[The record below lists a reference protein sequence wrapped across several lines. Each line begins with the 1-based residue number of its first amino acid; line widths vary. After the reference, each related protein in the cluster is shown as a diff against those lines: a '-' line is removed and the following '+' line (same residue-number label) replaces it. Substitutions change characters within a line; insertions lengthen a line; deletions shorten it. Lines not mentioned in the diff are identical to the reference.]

1 MFTAP
6 FLTVKIKGY
15 IMKKILS
22 IILSAV
28 MTFSVVGI
36 AANAKENDDLSFAVA
51 SDIHYSAPEEELEKT
66 NDSELYWHAIRRC
79 EMENETGLIID
90 EFLNQ
95 CAESDDV
102 EYVLISGDLANRGR
116 SRSEDHLAV
125 AQKLR
130 DFEKKSGKEIYVING
145 NHDASNDQAT
155 TFERFKE
162 IYAEFGYDHALTT
175 RADDCSYTANLG
187 KKYRLIALDTN
198 HATKSTEDGMTA
210 EKLKWVKEQAKL
222 AKKDGRYPIVMMH
235 HNLLDHLP
243 IQRVLSRNFIVKFHF
258 TTAELFADWGIKTV
272 FTGHEHCLD
281 ATVYTSALGNRLY
294 DFATTSLAMYP
305 LEYRVIEYND
315 NEIKYETRSVDKIDY
330 DALTA
335 ATKGYTDEQI
345 SAMKKDLRAFSKGY
359 LKAGVQY
366 RLELSLSPEKM
377 GIDEN
382 AAYSKPIIYAVDKL
396 IELLRM
402 PLCGENSL
410 QSIAKEYGIEI
421 PDSDYETGWDLA
433 TDLVAW
439 HYSGGE
445 HFDMSSVEVTTLLR
459 AFAAILRSD
468 FAGVADDVLLKAVN
482 NILGDMGY
490 GPIADSLIKF
500 CISKFGVYT
509 KAEIFLVGIASPV
522 LYKFAY
528 DNDGVD
534 DNNGT
539 IEGYGTVNLK
549 SNVTNIFKNL
559 GSLSEKMVFYIQLVL
574 SYLAKLNV
582 IFLK

>member
-1 MFTAP
+1 
-6 FLTVKIKGY
+6 
-15 IMKKILS
+15 MKKVLS
-22 IILSAV
+22 IILSVIMAS
-28 MTFSVVGI
+28 SVLCVGVC
-36 AANAKENDDLSFAVA
+36 AEEKNDLSFAVA
-51 SDIHYSAPEEELEKT
+51 SDLHYSAPEEELEKT
-66 NDSELYWHAIRRC
+66 NDDPIFWHATRRC

-116 SRSEDHLAV
+116 SRPEDHLV
-125 AQKLR
+125 IAQKLR
-130 DFEKKSGKEIYVING
+130 DFEKKSGKEVYVING

-155 TFERFKE
+155 TLARFKE

-175 RADDCSYTANLG
+175 RADDCSYTADLG
-187 KKYRLIALDTN
+187 EKYRLIALDSN
-198 HATKSTEDGMTA
+198 HETKSTEDGMTA
-210 EKLKWVKEQAKL
+210 DRLKWVKEQAEL
-222 AKKDGRYPIVMMH
+222 AKEDGRYPIVMMH
-235 HNLLDHLP
+235 HNLLDHFP

-272 FTGHEHCLD
+272 FTGHEHCSD
-281 ATVYTSALGNRLY
+281 ATVYTSALGNKLY

-305 LEYRVIEYND
+305 LEYRVVKYND

-335 ATKGYTDEQI
+335 TTKGYTDEQI
-345 SAMKKDLRAFSKGY
+345 AAMKADLRAFSKGY

-377 GIDEN
+377 GIDEGS
-382 AAYSKPIIYAVDKL
+382 AYSKPIIYAVDKL
-396 IELLRM
+396 ISLLRM

-421 PDSDYETGWDLA
+421 PDSDYKTGWDLA

-445 HFDMSSVEVTTLLR
+445 HFDTDSAEVTTLLR
-459 AFAAILRSD
+459 AVATILRND
-468 FAGVADDVLLKAVN
+468 FAGIADDVLLKAAN
-482 NILGDMGY
+482 SFLGELGY
-490 GPIADSLIKF
+490 GPIADSLTKY

-509 KAEIFLVGIASPV
+509 KAEIFLVAVASPI
-522 LYKFAY
+522 LYKFAC

-534 DNNGT
+534 DNNGV
-539 IEGYGTVNLK
+539 IEGYGTVNFK
-549 SNVTNIFKNL
+549 TNVSNIVENL
-559 GSLSEKMVFYIQLVL
+559 DSLSEKITFYLRLVM

>member
-1 MFTAP
+1 
-6 FLTVKIKGY
+6 
-15 IMKKILS
+15 MKKVLS
-22 IILSAV
+22 IILSVIMAS
-28 MTFSVVGI
+28 SVLCVGVC
-36 AANAKENDDLSFAVA
+36 AEKKNDLSFAVA
-51 SDIHYSAPEEELEKT
+51 SDLHYSAPEEELEKT
-66 NDSELYWHAIRRC
+66 NDDPIFWHATRRC

-116 SRSEDHLAV
+116 SRPEDHLV
-125 AQKLR
+125 IAQKLR
-130 DFEKKSGKEIYVING
+130 DFEKNSGKEVYVING

-155 TFERFKE
+155 TLARFKE

-175 RADDCSYTANLG
+175 RADDCSYTADLG
-187 KKYRLIALDTN
+187 EKYRLIALDSN
-198 HATKSTEDGMTA
+198 HETKSTEDGMTA
-210 EKLKWVKEQAKL
+210 DRLKWVKEQAEL
-222 AKKDGRYPIVMMH
+222 AKEDGRYPIVMMH

-272 FTGHEHCLD
+272 FTGHEHCSD
-281 ATVYTSALGNRLY
+281 ATVYTSALGNKLY

-305 LEYRVIEYND
+305 LEYRVVKYND

-335 ATKGYTDEQI
+335 TTKGYTDEQI
-345 SAMKKDLRAFSKGY
+345 AAMRADLRAFSKGY

-377 GIDEN
+377 GIDEGS
-382 AAYSKPIIYAVDKL
+382 AYSKPIIYAVDKL
-396 IELLRM
+396 ISLLRM

-421 PDSDYETGWDLA
+421 PDSDYKTGWDLA

-445 HFDMSSVEVTTLLR
+445 HFDTDSVEVTTLLR
-459 AFAAILRSD
+459 AVATILRND
-468 FAGVADDVLLKAVN
+468 FAGIADDVLLKAAN
-482 NILGDMGY
+482 SFLGELGY
-490 GPIADSLIKF
+490 GPIADSLTKY

-509 KAEIFLVGIASPV
+509 KAEIFLVAVASPI
-522 LYKFAY
+522 LYKFAC

-534 DNNGT
+534 DNNGV
-539 IEGYGTVNLK
+539 IEGYGTVNFK
-549 SNVTNIFKNL
+549 TNVSNIVENL
-559 GSLSEKMVFYIQLVL
+559 DSLSEKITFYLQLVM

>member
-1 MFTAP
+1 
-6 FLTVKIKGY
+6 
-15 IMKKILS
+15 MKKVLS
-22 IILSAV
+22 IILSV
-28 MTFSVVGI
+28 IMVSSVLCVGVS
-36 AANAKENDDLSFAVA
+36 AEEKNDLSFAVA
-51 SDIHYSAPEEELEKT
+51 SDLHYSAPEEELEKT
-66 NDSELYWHAIRRC
+66 NDDPIFWHATRRC

-116 SRSEDHLAV
+116 TRPEDHLVV

-130 DFEKKSGKEIYVING
+130 DFEKKSGKEVYVING
-145 NHDASNDQAT
+145 NHDASNDSET
-155 TFERFKE
+155 TLARFKE

-175 RADDCSYTANLG
+175 RDDDCSYTADLG
-187 KKYRLIALDTN
+187 EKYRLIALDSN
-198 HATKSTEDGMTA
+198 HETKSTEDGMTA
-210 EKLKWVKEQAKL
+210 DRLKWVKEQAEF
-222 AKKDGRYPIVMMH
+222 AKEDGRYPIVMMH

-272 FTGHEHCLD
+272 FTGHEHCSD
-281 ATVYTSALGNRLY
+281 ATVYTSALGNKIY
-294 DFATTSLAMYP
+294 DFTTTSLAMYP
-305 LEYRVIEYND
+305 LEYRVVKYND

-335 ATKGYTDEQI
+335 TTKGYTDEQI
-345 SAMKKDLRAFSKGY
+345 EAMKADLRAFSKGY

-382 AAYSKPIIYAVDKL
+382 AVYSKPIIYAVDKL
-396 IELLRM
+396 ISLLRM

-410 QSIAKEYGIEI
+410 QSIAKEYGIDI
-421 PDSDYETGWDLA
+421 PDSDYKTGWDLA

-445 HFDMSSVEVTTLLR
+445 HFDMDSVEVTTLLR
-459 AFAAILRSD
+459 AVAAILRND
-468 FAGVADDVLLKAVN
+468 FAGIADDVLLKAAN
-482 NILGDMGY
+482 SFLSELGY
-490 GPIADSLIKF
+490 GPIADSLTKY

-509 KAEIFLVGIASPV
+509 KAEIFLVAVASPI
-522 LYKFAY
+522 LYKFAC

-534 DNNGT
+534 DNNGV
-539 IEGYGTVNLK
+539 IEGYGTVNFK
-549 SNVTNIFKNL
+549 SNVSNIVENL
-559 GSLSEKMVFYIQLVL
+559 GSLTEKITFYLQLVM

>member
-1 MFTAP
+1 
-6 FLTVKIKGY
+6 
-15 IMKKILS
+15 MKKVLS
-22 IILSAV
+22 IILSVIMAS
-28 MTFSVVGI
+28 SVLCVGVC
-36 AANAKENDDLSFAVA
+36 AEEKNDLSFAVA
-51 SDIHYSAPEEELEKT
+51 SDLHYSAPEEELEKT
-66 NDSELYWHAIRRC
+66 NDDPIFWHATRRC

-116 SRSEDHLAV
+116 SRPEDHLV
-125 AQKLR
+125 IAQKLR
-130 DFEKKSGKEIYVING
+130 DFEKKSGKEVYVING

-155 TFERFKE
+155 TLARFKE

-175 RADDCSYTANLG
+175 RADDCSYTADLG
-187 KKYRLIALDTN
+187 EKYRLIALDSN
-198 HATKSTEDGMTA
+198 HETKSTEDGMTA
-210 EKLKWVKEQAKL
+210 DRLKWVKEQAEL
-222 AKKDGRYPIVMMH
+222 AKEDGRYPIVLMH

-272 FTGHEHCLD
+272 FTGHEHCSD
-281 ATVYTSALGNRLY
+281 ATVYTSALGNKLY

-305 LEYRVIEYND
+305 LEYRVVKYND

-335 ATKGYTDEQI
+335 TTKGYTDEQI
-345 SAMKKDLRAFSKGY
+345 AAMRADLRAFSKGY

-377 GIDEN
+377 GIDEGS
-382 AAYSKPIIYAVDKL
+382 AYSKPIIYAVDKL
-396 IELLRM
+396 ISLLRM

-421 PDSDYETGWDLA
+421 PDSDYKTGWDLA

-445 HFDMSSVEVTTLLR
+445 HFDTDSVEVTTLLR
-459 AFAAILRSD
+459 AVATILRND
-468 FAGVADDVLLKAVN
+468 FAGIADDVLLKAAN
-482 NILGDMGY
+482 SFLGELGY
-490 GPIADSLIKF
+490 GPIADSLTKY

-509 KAEIFLVGIASPV
+509 KAEIFLVAVASPI
-522 LYKFAY
+522 LYKFAC

-534 DNNGT
+534 DNNGV
-539 IEGYGTVNLK
+539 IEGYGTVNFK
-549 SNVTNIFKNL
+549 TNVSNIVENL
-559 GSLSEKMVFYIQLVL
+559 DSLSEKITFYLQLVM

>member
-1 MFTAP
+1 
-6 FLTVKIKGY
+6 
-15 IMKKILS
+15 MKKVLS
-22 IILSAV
+22 IILSVIMASSVLCVAV
-28 MTFSVVGI
+28 C
-36 AANAKENDDLSFAVA
+36 AEEKNDLSFAVA
-51 SDIHYSAPEEELEKT
+51 SDLHYSAPEEELEKT
-66 NDSELYWHAIRRC
+66 NDDPIFWHATRRC

-116 SRSEDHLAV
+116 SRPEDHLV
-125 AQKLR
+125 IAQKLR
-130 DFEKKSGKEIYVING
+130 DFEKKSGKEVYVING

-155 TFERFKE
+155 TLARFKE

-175 RADDCSYTANLG
+175 RADDCSYTADLG
-187 KKYRLIALDTN
+187 EKYRLIALDSN
-198 HATKSTEDGMTA
+198 HETKSTEDGMTA
-210 EKLKWVKEQAKL
+210 DRLKWVKEQAEL
-222 AKKDGRYPIVMMH
+222 AKEDGRYPIVMMH

-272 FTGHEHCLD
+272 FTGHEHCSD
-281 ATVYTSALGNRLY
+281 ATVYTSALGNKLY

-305 LEYRVIEYND
+305 LEYRVVKYND

-335 ATKGYTDEQI
+335 TTKGYTDEQI
-345 SAMKKDLRAFSKGY
+345 AAMRADLRAFSKGY

-377 GIDEN
+377 GIDEES
-382 AAYSKPIIYAVDKL
+382 AYSKPIIYVVDKL
-396 IELLRM
+396 ISLLRM

-421 PDSDYETGWDLA
+421 PDSDYKTGWDLA

-445 HFDMSSVEVTTLLR
+445 HFDTDSVEVTTLLR
-459 AFAAILRSD
+459 AVATILRND
-468 FAGVADDVLLKAVN
+468 FAGIADDVLLKAAN
-482 NILGDMGY
+482 SFLGELGY
-490 GPIADSLIKF
+490 GPIADSLTKY

-509 KAEIFLVGIASPV
+509 KAEIFLVAVASPI
-522 LYKFAY
+522 LYKFAC

-534 DNNGT
+534 DNNGV
-539 IEGYGTVNLK
+539 IEGYGTVNFK
-549 SNVTNIFKNL
+549 TNVSNIVENL
-559 GSLSEKMVFYIQLVL
+559 DSLSEKITFYLRLVM

>member
-1 MFTAP
+1 
-6 FLTVKIKGY
+6 
-15 IMKKILS
+15 MKKVLS
-22 IILSAV
+22 IILSVITAS
-28 MTFSVVGI
+28 SVLCVGVS
-36 AANAKENDDLSFAVA
+36 AEEKNDLSFAVA
-51 SDIHYSAPEEELEKT
+51 SDLHYSAPEEELEKT
-66 NDSELYWHAIRRC
+66 NDDPIFWHAIRRC

-116 SRSEDHLAV
+116 SRPEDHLV
-125 AQKLR
+125 IAQKLR
-130 DFEKKSGKEIYVING
+130 DFEKKSGKEVYVING

-155 TFERFKE
+155 TLARFKE

-175 RADDCSYTANLG
+175 RADDCSYTADLG
-187 KKYRLIALDTN
+187 EKYRLIALDSN
-198 HATKSTEDGMTA
+198 HETKSTEDGMTA
-210 EKLKWVKEQAKL
+210 DRLKWVKEQAEL
-222 AKKDGRYPIVMMH
+222 AKEDGRYPIVMMH

-272 FTGHEHCLD
+272 FTGHEHCSD
-281 ATVYTSALGNRLY
+281 ATVYTSALGNKLY

-305 LEYRVIEYND
+305 LEYRVVKYND

-335 ATKGYTDEQI
+335 TTKGYTDEQI
-345 SAMKKDLRAFSKGY
+345 AAMKADLRAFSKGY

-377 GIDEN
+377 GIDEDS
-382 AAYSKPIIYAVDKL
+382 AYSKPIIYAVDKL
-396 IELLRM
+396 ISLLRM

-421 PDSDYETGWDLA
+421 PDSDYKTGWDLA

-445 HFDMSSVEVTTLLR
+445 HFDTDSVEVTTLLR
-459 AFAAILRSD
+459 AVATILRND
-468 FAGVADDVLLKAVN
+468 FAGIADDVLLKAAN
-482 NILGDMGY
+482 SFLGELGY
-490 GPIADSLIKF
+490 GPIADSLTKY

-509 KAEIFLVGIASPV
+509 KAEIFLVAVASPI
-522 LYKFAY
+522 LYKFAC

-534 DNNGT
+534 DNNGV
-539 IEGYGTVNLK
+539 IEGYGTVNFK
-549 SNVTNIFKNL
+549 TNVSNIVENL
-559 GSLSEKMVFYIQLVL
+559 DSLSGKITFYLRLVM

>member
-1 MFTAP
+1 
-6 FLTVKIKGY
+6 
-15 IMKKILS
+15 MKKVLS
-22 IILSAV
+22 IILSVIMAS
-28 MTFSVVGI
+28 SVLCVGVC
-36 AANAKENDDLSFAVA
+36 AEEKNDLSFAIA
-51 SDIHYSAPEEELEKT
+51 SDLHYSAPEEELEKT
-66 NDSELYWHAIRRC
+66 NDDPIFWHAIRRC

-116 SRSEDHLAV
+116 SRPEDHLV
-125 AQKLR
+125 IAQKLR
-130 DFEKKSGKEIYVING
+130 DFEKKSGKEVYVING

-155 TFERFKE
+155 TLARFKE

-175 RADDCSYTANLG
+175 RADDCSYTADLG
-187 KKYRLIALDTN
+187 EKYRLIALDSN
-198 HATKSTEDGMTA
+198 HETKSTEDGMTA
-210 EKLKWVKEQAKL
+210 DRLKWVKEQAEL
-222 AKKDGRYPIVMMH
+222 AKEDGRYPIVMMH

-272 FTGHEHCLD
+272 FTGHEHCSD
-281 ATVYTSALGNRLY
+281 ATVYTSALGNKLY

-305 LEYRVIEYND
+305 LEYRVVKYND

-335 ATKGYTDEQI
+335 TTKGYTDEQI
-345 SAMKKDLRAFSKGY
+345 AAMKADLRAFSKGY

-377 GIDEN
+377 GIDEG
-382 AAYSKPIIYAVDKL
+382 AVYSKPIIYAVDKL
-396 IELLRM
+396 ISLLRM

-421 PDSDYETGWDLA
+421 PDSDYKTGWDLA

-445 HFDMSSVEVTTLLR
+445 HFDTDSVEVTTLLR
-459 AFAAILRSD
+459 AVATILRND
-468 FAGVADDVLLKAVN
+468 FAGIADDVLLKAAN
-482 NILGDMGY
+482 SFLGELGY
-490 GPIADSLIKF
+490 GPIADSLTKY

-509 KAEIFLVGIASPV
+509 KAEIFLVAVASPI
-522 LYKFAY
+522 LYKFAC

-534 DNNGT
+534 DNNGV
-539 IEGYGTVNLK
+539 IEGYGTVNFK
-549 SNVTNIFKNL
+549 TNVSNIVENL
-559 GSLSEKMVFYIQLVL
+559 DSLSEKITFYLRLVM

>member
-1 MFTAP
+1 
-6 FLTVKIKGY
+6 
-15 IMKKILS
+15 MKKALS
-22 IILSAV
+22 IILAAV
-28 MTFSVVGI
+28 IALSVLSV
-36 AANAKENDDLSFAVA
+36 AAAASDKDDLCFAIA
-51 SDIHYSAPEEELEKT
+51 SDLHYSATEEVLEKT
-66 NDSELYWHAIRRC
+66 NDDPIFWYANRRC
-79 EMENETGLIID
+79 AMENESGWIID

-102 EYVLISGDLANRGR
+102 DFVLIAGDLANKGR
-116 SRSEDHLAV
+116 TRPEDHYAV
-125 AQKLR
+125 AEKLR
-130 DFEKKSGKEIYVING
+130 AFEEKSGKQVYVING
-145 NHDASNDQAT
+145 NHDAGENQETNFAL
-155 TFERFKE
+155 FKR
-162 IYAEFGYDHALTT
+162 IYADFGYDQALTM
-175 RADDCSYTANLG
+175 REDDCSYTADLG
-187 KKYRLIALDTN
+187 SKYRLIALDSN
-198 HATKSTEDGMTA
+198 HRTKSTEDGMTK
-210 EKLKWVKEQAKL
+210 EKLSWVKEQAEL
-222 AKKDGRYPIVMMH
+222 AKKDGRYPILMMH

-272 FTGHEHCLD
+272 FTGHEHCSD
-281 ATVYTSALGNRLY
+281 ATVYTSALGNKIY
-294 DFATTSLAMYP
+294 DFTTTSLTMYP
-305 LEYRVIEYND
+305 LEYRVMKFSD
-315 NEIKYETRSVDKIDY
+315 DEIRYEARSVDKIDSE
-330 DALTA
+330 ALRSTVE
-335 ATKGYTDEQI
+335 GYTDDMI
-345 SAMKKDLRAFSKGY
+345 NSMNADLAAYSKGF
-359 LKAGVQY
+359 LKAGVRY
-366 RLELSLSPEKM
+366 RLERSLSAEKM

-382 AAYSKPIIYAVDKL
+382 AVYYDTVMYAVNKL
-396 IELLRM
+396 RSLLSM

-490 GPIADSLIKF
+490 SPIADSLIKF

-534 DNNGT
+534 DNNGV
-539 IEGYGTVNLK
+539 IEGYGTVNFK
-549 SNVTNIFKNL
+549 SNVSNIFESLNN
-559 GSLSEKMVFYIQLVL
+559 LSEKITFYLQLVM
-574 SYLAKLNV
+574 SYLARLNAV
-582 IFLK
+582 FLK

>member
-1 MFTAP
+1 
-6 FLTVKIKGY
+6 
-15 IMKKILS
+15 MKKVLS
-22 IILSAV
+22 IILSVIMAS
-28 MTFSVVGI
+28 SVLCVGVC
-36 AANAKENDDLSFAVA
+36 AEEKNDLSFAVA
-51 SDIHYSAPEEELEKT
+51 SDLHYSAPEEELEKT
-66 NDSELYWHAIRRC
+66 NDDPIFWHATRRC

-116 SRSEDHLAV
+116 SRPEDHLV
-125 AQKLR
+125 IAQKLR
-130 DFEKKSGKEIYVING
+130 DFEKKSGKEVYVING

-155 TFERFKE
+155 TLARFKE

-175 RADDCSYTANLG
+175 RADDCSYTADLG
-187 KKYRLIALDTN
+187 EKYRLIALDSN
-198 HATKSTEDGMTA
+198 HETKSTEDGMTA
-210 EKLKWVKEQAKL
+210 DRLKWVKEQAEL
-222 AKKDGRYPIVMMH
+222 AKEDGRYPIVMMH

-272 FTGHEHCLD
+272 FTGHEHCSD
-281 ATVYTSALGNRLY
+281 ATVYTSALGNKLY

-305 LEYRVIEYND
+305 LEYRVVKYND

-330 DALTA
+330 AALTA
-335 ATKGYTDEQI
+335 TTKGYTDEQI
-345 SAMKKDLRAFSKGY
+345 AAMRADLRAFSKGY

-377 GIDEN
+377 GIDKDS
-382 AAYSKPIIYAVDKL
+382 AYSKPIIYAVDKL
-396 IELLRM
+396 ISLLRM

-421 PDSDYETGWDLA
+421 PDSDYKTGWDLA

-445 HFDMSSVEVTTLLR
+445 HFDTDSVEVTTLLR
-459 AFAAILRSD
+459 AVATILRND
-468 FAGVADDVLLKAVN
+468 FAGIADDVLLKAAN
-482 NILGDMGY
+482 SFLGELGY
-490 GPIADSLIKF
+490 GPIADSLTKY

-509 KAEIFLVGIASPV
+509 KAEIFLVAVASPI
-522 LYKFAY
+522 LYKFAC

-534 DNNGT
+534 DNNGV
-539 IEGYGTVNLK
+539 IEGYGTVNFK
-549 SNVTNIFKNL
+549 TNVSNIVENL
-559 GSLSEKMVFYIQLVL
+559 DSLSEKITFYLRLVM

>member
-1 MFTAP
+1 
-6 FLTVKIKGY
+6 
-15 IMKKILS
+15 MKKVLS
-22 IILSAV
+22 IILSVIMAS
-28 MTFSVVGI
+28 SVLCVGVC
-36 AANAKENDDLSFAVA
+36 AEEKNDLSFAVA
-51 SDIHYSAPEEELEKT
+51 SDLHYSAPEEELEKT
-66 NDSELYWHAIRRC
+66 NDDPIFWHATRRC

-116 SRSEDHLAV
+116 SRPEDHLV
-125 AQKLR
+125 IAQKLR
-130 DFEKKSGKEIYVING
+130 DFEKKSGKEVYVING

-155 TFERFKE
+155 TLARFKE

-175 RADDCSYTANLG
+175 RADDCSYTADLG
-187 KKYRLIALDTN
+187 EKYRLIALDSN
-198 HATKSTEDGMTA
+198 HETKSTEDGMTA
-210 EKLKWVKEQAKL
+210 DRLKWVKEQAEL
-222 AKKDGRYPIVMMH
+222 AKEDRRYPIVMIH

-272 FTGHEHCLD
+272 FTGHEHCSD
-281 ATVYTSALGNRLY
+281 ATVYTSALGNKLY

-305 LEYRVIEYND
+305 LEYRVVKYND

-335 ATKGYTDEQI
+335 TTKGYTDEQI
-345 SAMKKDLRAFSKGY
+345 AAMRADLRAFSKGY

-377 GIDEN
+377 GIDEGS
-382 AAYSKPIIYAVDKL
+382 AYSKPIIYAVDKL
-396 IELLRM
+396 ISLLRM

-421 PDSDYETGWDLA
+421 PDSDYKTGWDLA

-445 HFDMSSVEVTTLLR
+445 HFDTDSVEVTTLLR
-459 AFAAILRSD
+459 AVATILRND
-468 FAGVADDVLLKAVN
+468 FAGIADDVLLKAAN
-482 NILGDMGY
+482 SFLGELGY
-490 GPIADSLIKF
+490 GPIADSLTKY

-509 KAEIFLVGIASPV
+509 KAEIFLVAVASPI
-522 LYKFAY
+522 LYKFAC

-534 DNNGT
+534 DNNGV
-539 IEGYGTVNLK
+539 IEGYGTVNFK
-549 SNVTNIFKNL
+549 TNVSNIVGNL
-559 GSLSEKMVFYIQLVL
+559 DSLSEKITFYLRLVM

>member
-1 MFTAP
+1 MA
-6 FLTVKIKGY
+6 
-15 IMKKILS
+15 S
-22 IILSAV
+22 
-28 MTFSVVGI
+28 SVLCVGVC
-36 AANAKENDDLSFAVA
+36 AEEKNDLSFAVA
-51 SDIHYSAPEEELEKT
+51 SDLHYSAPEEELEKT
-66 NDSELYWHAIRRC
+66 NDDPIFWHATRRC

-116 SRSEDHLAV
+116 SRPEDHLV
-125 AQKLR
+125 IAQKLR
-130 DFEKKSGKEIYVING
+130 DFEKKSGKEVYVING

-155 TFERFKE
+155 TLARFKE

-175 RADDCSYTANLG
+175 RADDCSYTADLG
-187 KKYRLIALDTN
+187 EKYRLIALDSN
-198 HATKSTEDGMTA
+198 HETKSTEDGMTA
-210 EKLKWVKEQAKL
+210 DRLKWVKEQAEL
-222 AKKDGRYPIVMMH
+222 AKEDGRYPIVMMH

-272 FTGHEHCLD
+272 FTGHEHCSD
-281 ATVYTSALGNRLY
+281 ATVYTSALGNKLY

-305 LEYRVIEYND
+305 LEYRVVKYND

-335 ATKGYTDEQI
+335 TTKGYTDEQI
-345 SAMKKDLRAFSKGY
+345 AAMRADLRAFSKGY

-377 GIDEN
+377 GIDEGS
-382 AAYSKPIIYAVDKL
+382 AYSKPIIYAVDKL
-396 IELLRM
+396 ISLLRM

-421 PDSDYETGWDLA
+421 PDSDYKTCWDLA

-445 HFDMSSVEVTTLLR
+445 HFDTDSVEVTTLLR
-459 AFAAILRSD
+459 AVATILRND
-468 FAGVADDVLLKAVN
+468 FAGIADDVLLKAAN
-482 NILGDMGY
+482 SFLGELGY
-490 GPIADSLIKF
+490 GPIADSLTKY

-509 KAEIFLVGIASPV
+509 KAEIFLVAVASPI
-522 LYKFAY
+522 LYKFAC

-534 DNNGT
+534 DNNGV
-539 IEGYGTVNLK
+539 IEGYGTVNFK
-549 SNVTNIFKNL
+549 TNVSNIVENL
-559 GSLSEKMVFYIQLVL
+559 NSLSEKITFYLRLVM

>member
-1 MFTAP
+1 MA
-6 FLTVKIKGY
+6 
-15 IMKKILS
+15 S
-22 IILSAV
+22 
-28 MTFSVVGI
+28 SVLCVGVC
-36 AANAKENDDLSFAVA
+36 AEEKNDLSFAVA
-51 SDIHYSAPEEELEKT
+51 SDLHYSAPEEELEKT
-66 NDSELYWHAIRRC
+66 NDDPIFWHATRRC

-116 SRSEDHLAV
+116 SRPEDHLII

-130 DFEKKSGKEIYVING
+130 DFEKKSGKEVYVING

-155 TFERFKE
+155 TLARFKE

-175 RADDCSYTANLG
+175 RADDCSYTADLG
-187 KKYRLIALDTN
+187 EKYRLIALDSN
-198 HATKSTEDGMTA
+198 HETKSTEDGMTA
-210 EKLKWVKEQAKL
+210 DRLKWVKEQAEL
-222 AKKDGRYPIVMMH
+222 AKEDGRYPIVMMH

-272 FTGHEHCLD
+272 FTGHEHCSD
-281 ATVYTSALGNRLY
+281 ATVYTSALGNKLY

-305 LEYRVIEYND
+305 LEYRVVKYND

-335 ATKGYTDEQI
+335 TTKGYTEEQI
-345 SAMKKDLRAFSKGY
+345 AAMKADLRAFSKGY

-377 GIDEN
+377 GIDEDS
-382 AAYSKPIIYAVDKL
+382 AYSKPIIYAVDKL
-396 IELLRM
+396 ISLLRM

-421 PDSDYETGWDLA
+421 PDSDYKTGWDLA

-445 HFDMSSVEVTTLLR
+445 HFDTDSVEVTTLLR
-459 AFAAILRSD
+459 AVATILRND
-468 FAGVADDVLLKAVN
+468 FAGIADDVLLKAAN
-482 NILGDMGY
+482 SFLGELGY
-490 GPIADSLIKF
+490 GPIADSLTKY

-509 KAEIFLVGIASPV
+509 KAEIFLVAVASPI
-522 LYKFAY
+522 LYKFAC

-534 DNNGT
+534 DNNGV
-539 IEGYGTVNLK
+539 IEGYGTVNFK
-549 SNVTNIFKNL
+549 TNVSNIVENL
-559 GSLSEKMVFYIQLVL
+559 DSLSEKITFYLRLVM

>member
-1 MFTAP
+1 
-6 FLTVKIKGY
+6 
-15 IMKKILS
+15 MKKVLS
-22 IILSAV
+22 IILSAI
-28 MTFSVVGI
+28 MASSVLCVGVC
-36 AANAKENDDLSFAVA
+36 AEEKNDLSFAVA
-51 SDIHYSAPEEELEKT
+51 SDLHYSAPEEELEKT
-66 NDSELYWHAIRRC
+66 NDDPIFWHATRRC

-116 SRSEDHLAV
+116 SRPEDHLV
-125 AQKLR
+125 IAQKLR
-130 DFEKKSGKEIYVING
+130 DFEKKSGKEVYVING

-155 TFERFKE
+155 TLARFKE

-175 RADDCSYTANLG
+175 RADDCSYTADLG
-187 KKYRLIALDTN
+187 EKYRLIALDSN
-198 HATKSTEDGMTA
+198 HETKSTEDGMTA
-210 EKLKWVKEQAKL
+210 DRLKWVKEQAEL
-222 AKKDGRYPIVMMH
+222 AKEDGKYPIVMMH

-272 FTGHEHCLD
+272 FTGHEHCSD
-281 ATVYTSALGNRLY
+281 ATVYTSALGNKLY

-305 LEYRVIEYND
+305 LEYRVVKYND

-335 ATKGYTDEQI
+335 TTKGYTDEQI
-345 SAMKKDLRAFSKGY
+345 AAMRADLRAFSKGY

-377 GIDEN
+377 GIDEES
-382 AAYSKPIIYAVDKL
+382 AYSKPIIYAVDKL
-396 IELLRM
+396 ISLLRM

-421 PDSDYETGWDLA
+421 PDSDYKTGWDLA

-445 HFDMSSVEVTTLLR
+445 HFDTDSVEVTTLLR
-459 AFAAILRSD
+459 AVATILRND
-468 FAGVADDVLLKAVN
+468 FAGIADDVLLKAAN
-482 NILGDMGY
+482 SFLGELGY
-490 GPIADSLIKF
+490 GPIADSLTKY

-509 KAEIFLVGIASPV
+509 KAEIFLVAVASPI
-522 LYKFAY
+522 LYKFAC

-534 DNNGT
+534 DNNGV
-539 IEGYGTVNLK
+539 IEGYGTVNFK
-549 SNVTNIFKNL
+549 TNVSNIVGNL
-559 GSLSEKMVFYIQLVL
+559 DSLSEKITFYLRLVM

>member
-1 MFTAP
+1 
-6 FLTVKIKGY
+6 
-15 IMKKILS
+15 MKKVLS
-22 IILSAV
+22 IILSVIMAS
-28 MTFSVVGI
+28 SVLCVGVC
-36 AANAKENDDLSFAVA
+36 AEEKNDLSFAVA
-51 SDIHYSAPEEELEKT
+51 SDLHYSAPEEELEKT
-66 NDSELYWHAIRRC
+66 NDDPIFWHATRRC

-95 CAESDDV
+95 CVESDDV

-116 SRSEDHLAV
+116 SRSEDHLV
-125 AQKLR
+125 IAQKLR
-130 DFEKKSGKEIYVING
+130 DFEKKSGKEVYVING

-155 TFERFKE
+155 TLARFKE

-175 RADDCSYTANLG
+175 RADDCSYTADLG
-187 KKYRLIALDTN
+187 EKYRLIALDSN
-198 HATKSTEDGMTA
+198 HETKSTEDGMTA
-210 EKLKWVKEQAKL
+210 DRLKWVKEQAEL
-222 AKKDGRYPIVMMH
+222 AKEDGRYPIVMMH

-272 FTGHEHCLD
+272 FTGHEHCSD
-281 ATVYTSALGNRLY
+281 ATVYTSALGNKLY

-305 LEYRVIEYND
+305 LEYRVVKYND

-335 ATKGYTDEQI
+335 TTKGYTEEQI
-345 SAMKKDLRAFSKGY
+345 AAMKADLRAFSKGY

-377 GIDEN
+377 GINEGS
-382 AAYSKPIIYAVDKL
+382 AYSKPIIYAVNKL
-396 IELLRM
+396 ISLLRM

-421 PDSDYETGWDLA
+421 PDSDYKTGWDLA

-445 HFDMSSVEVTTLLR
+445 HFDTDSVEVTTLLR
-459 AFAAILRSD
+459 AVATILRND
-468 FAGVADDVLLKAVN
+468 FAGIADDVLLKAAN
-482 NILGDMGY
+482 SFLGELGY
-490 GPIADSLIKF
+490 GPIADSLTKY

-509 KAEIFLVGIASPV
+509 KAEIFLVAVASPI
-522 LYKFAY
+522 LYKFAC

-534 DNNGT
+534 DNNGV
-539 IEGYGTVNLK
+539 IEGYGTVNFK
-549 SNVTNIFKNL
+549 TNVSNIVENL
-559 GSLSEKMVFYIQLVL
+559 DSLSEKITFYLRLVM

>member
-1 MFTAP
+1 MA
-6 FLTVKIKGY
+6 
-15 IMKKILS
+15 S
-22 IILSAV
+22 
-28 MTFSVVGI
+28 SVLCVGVC
-36 AANAKENDDLSFAVA
+36 AEEKNDLSFAVA
-51 SDIHYSAPEEELEKT
+51 SDLHYSAPEEELEKT
-66 NDSELYWHAIRRC
+66 NDDPIFWHATRRC

-116 SRSEDHLAV
+116 SRPEDHLV
-125 AQKLR
+125 IAQKLR
-130 DFEKKSGKEIYVING
+130 DFEKKSGKEVYVING

-155 TFERFKE
+155 TLARFKE

-175 RADDCSYTANLG
+175 RADDCSYTADLG
-187 KKYRLIALDTN
+187 EKYRLIALDSN
-198 HATKSTEDGMTA
+198 HETKSTEDGMTA
-210 EKLKWVKEQAKL
+210 DRLKWVKEQAEL
-222 AKKDGRYPIVMMH
+222 AKEDGRYPIVMMH

-272 FTGHEHCLD
+272 FTGHEHCSD
-281 ATVYTSALGNRLY
+281 ATVYTSALGNKLY

-305 LEYRVIEYND
+305 LEYRVVKYND

-335 ATKGYTDEQI
+335 TTKGYTDEQI
-345 SAMKKDLRAFSKGY
+345 AAMRADLRAFSKGY

-377 GIDEN
+377 GIDEGS
-382 AAYSKPIIYAVDKL
+382 AYSKPIIYAVDKL
-396 IELLRM
+396 ISLLRM

-421 PDSDYETGWDLA
+421 PDSDYKTGWDLA

-445 HFDMSSVEVTTLLR
+445 HFDTDSVEVTTLLR
-459 AFAAILRSD
+459 AVATILRND
-468 FAGVADDVLLKAVN
+468 FAGIADDVLLKAAN
-482 NILGDMGY
+482 SFLGELGY
-490 GPIADSLIKF
+490 GPIADSLTKY

-509 KAEIFLVGIASPV
+509 KAEIFLVAVASPI
-522 LYKFAY
+522 LYKFAC

-534 DNNGT
+534 DNNGV
-539 IEGYGTVNLK
+539 IEGYGTVNFK
-549 SNVTNIFKNL
+549 TNVSNIVENFD
-559 GSLSEKMVFYIQLVL
+559 SLSEKITFYLRLVM

>member
-1 MFTAP
+1 
-6 FLTVKIKGY
+6 
-15 IMKKILS
+15 MKKVLS
-22 IILSAV
+22 IILSAI
-28 MTFSVVGI
+28 MASSVLCVGVC
-36 AANAKENDDLSFAVA
+36 AEEKNDLSFAVA
-51 SDIHYSAPEEELEKT
+51 SDLHYSAPEEELEKT
-66 NDSELYWHAIRRC
+66 NDDPIFWHAARRC

-116 SRSEDHLAV
+116 SRPEDHLV
-125 AQKLR
+125 IAQKLR
-130 DFEKKSGKEIYVING
+130 DFEKKSGKEVYVING

-155 TFERFKE
+155 TLARFKE

-175 RADDCSYTANLG
+175 RADDCSYTADLG
-187 KKYRLIALDTN
+187 EKYRLIALDSN
-198 HATKSTEDGMTA
+198 HETKSTEDGMTA
-210 EKLKWVKEQAKL
+210 DRLKWVKEQAEL
-222 AKKDGRYPIVMMH
+222 AKEDGRYPIVMMH

-272 FTGHEHCLD
+272 FTGHEHCSD
-281 ATVYTSALGNRLY
+281 ATVYTSALGNKLY

-305 LEYRVIEYND
+305 LEYRVVKYND

-335 ATKGYTDEQI
+335 TTKGYTDEQI
-345 SAMKKDLRAFSKGY
+345 AAMRDDLRAFSKGY

-377 GIDEN
+377 GIDEES
-382 AAYSKPIIYAVDKL
+382 AYSKPIIYAVDKL
-396 IELLRM
+396 ISLLRM

-421 PDSDYETGWDLA
+421 PDSDYKTGWDLA

-445 HFDMSSVEVTTLLR
+445 HFDTDSVEVTTLLR
-459 AFAAILRSD
+459 AVATILRND
-468 FAGVADDVLLKAVN
+468 FAGIADDVLLKAAN
-482 NILGDMGY
+482 SFLGELGY
-490 GPIADSLIKF
+490 GPIADSLTKY

-509 KAEIFLVGIASPV
+509 KAEIFLVAVASPI
-522 LYKFAY
+522 LYKFAC

-534 DNNGT
+534 DNNGV
-539 IEGYGTVNLK
+539 IEGYGTVNFK
-549 SNVTNIFKNL
+549 TNVSNIVENL
-559 GSLSEKMVFYIQLVL
+559 DSLSEKMTFYLRLVM

>member
-1 MFTAP
+1 
-6 FLTVKIKGY
+6 
-15 IMKKILS
+15 MKKVLS
-22 IILSAV
+22 IILSVITAS
-28 MTFSVVGI
+28 SVLCVGVS
-36 AANAKENDDLSFAVA
+36 AEEKNDLSFAIA
-51 SDIHYSAPEEELEKT
+51 SDLHYSAPEEELEKT
-66 NDSELYWHAIRRC
+66 NDDPIFWHATRRC

-116 SRSEDHLAV
+116 SRPEDHLV
-125 AQKLR
+125 IAQKLR
-130 DFEKKSGKEIYVING
+130 DFEKKSGKEVYVING

-155 TFERFKE
+155 TLARFKE

-175 RADDCSYTANLG
+175 RADDCSYTADLG
-187 KKYRLIALDTN
+187 EKYRLIALDSN
-198 HATKSTEDGMTA
+198 HETKSTEDGMTA
-210 EKLKWVKEQAKL
+210 DRLKWVKEQAEL
-222 AKKDGRYPIVMMH
+222 AKEDGRYPIVMMH

-272 FTGHEHCLD
+272 FTGHEHCSD
-281 ATVYTSALGNRLY
+281 ATVYTSALGNKLY

-305 LEYRVIEYND
+305 LEYRVVKYND

-335 ATKGYTDEQI
+335 TTKGYTDEQI
-345 SAMKKDLRAFSKGY
+345 AAMKADLRAFSKGY

-377 GIDEN
+377 GIDEDS
-382 AAYSKPIIYAVDKL
+382 AYSKPIIYAVDKL
-396 IELLRM
+396 ISLLRM

-421 PDSDYETGWDLA
+421 PDSDYKTGWDLA

-445 HFDMSSVEVTTLLR
+445 HFDTDSVEVTTLLR
-459 AFAAILRSD
+459 AVATILRND
-468 FAGVADDVLLKAVN
+468 FAGIADDVLLKAAN
-482 NILGDMGY
+482 SFLGELGY
-490 GPIADSLIKF
+490 GPIADSLTKY

-509 KAEIFLVGIASPV
+509 KAEIFLVAVASPI
-522 LYKFAY
+522 LYKFAC

-534 DNNGT
+534 DNNGV
-539 IEGYGTVNLK
+539 IEGYGTVNFK
-549 SNVTNIFKNL
+549 TNVSNIVENL
-559 GSLSEKMVFYIQLVL
+559 DSLSEKITFYLRLVM

>member
-1 MFTAP
+1 
-6 FLTVKIKGY
+6 
-15 IMKKILS
+15 MKKVLS
-22 IILSAV
+22 IILSVIMAS
-28 MTFSVVGI
+28 SVLCVGVC
-36 AANAKENDDLSFAVA
+36 AEEKNDLSFAVA
-51 SDIHYSAPEEELEKT
+51 SDLHYSAPEEELEKT
-66 NDSELYWHAIRRC
+66 NDDPIFWYATRRC

-116 SRSEDHLAV
+116 SRPEDHLV
-125 AQKLR
+125 IAQKLR
-130 DFEKKSGKEIYVING
+130 DFEKKSGKEVYVING

-155 TFERFKE
+155 TLARFKE

-175 RADDCSYTANLG
+175 RADDCSYTADLG
-187 KKYRLIALDTN
+187 EKYRLIALDSN
-198 HATKSTEDGMTA
+198 HETKSTEDGMTA
-210 EKLKWVKEQAKL
+210 DRLKWVKEQAEL
-222 AKKDGRYPIVMMH
+222 AKEDGRYPIVMMH

-272 FTGHEHCLD
+272 FTGHEHCSD
-281 ATVYTSALGNRLY
+281 ATVYTSALGNKLY

-305 LEYRVIEYND
+305 LEYRVVKYND
-315 NEIKYETRSVDKIDY
+315 NEIKYETRSVDKFDY

-335 ATKGYTDEQI
+335 TTKGYTDEQI
-345 SAMKKDLRAFSKGY
+345 AAMRADLRAFSKGY

-377 GIDEN
+377 GIDEGS
-382 AAYSKPIIYAVDKL
+382 AYSKPIIYAVDKL
-396 IELLRM
+396 ISLLRM

-421 PDSDYETGWDLA
+421 PDSDYKTGWDLA

-445 HFDMSSVEVTTLLR
+445 HFDTDSVEVTTLLR
-459 AFAAILRSD
+459 AVATILRND
-468 FAGVADDVLLKAVN
+468 FAGIADDVLLKAAN
-482 NILGDMGY
+482 SFLGELGY
-490 GPIADSLIKF
+490 GPIADSLTKY

-509 KAEIFLVGIASPV
+509 KAEIFLVAVASPI
-522 LYKFAY
+522 LYKFAC

-534 DNNGT
+534 DNNGV
-539 IEGYGTVNLK
+539 IEGYGTVNFK
-549 SNVTNIFKNL
+549 TNVSNIFENL
-559 GSLSEKMVFYIQLVL
+559 NSLSEKITFYLRLVM

>member
-1 MFTAP
+1 
-6 FLTVKIKGY
+6 
-15 IMKKILS
+15 MKKVLS
-22 IILSAV
+22 IILSVIMAS
-28 MTFSVVGI
+28 SVLCVGVC
-36 AANAKENDDLSFAVA
+36 AEEKNDLSFAVA
-51 SDIHYSAPEEELEKT
+51 SDLHYSAPEEELEKT
-66 NDSELYWHAIRRC
+66 NDDPIFWHATRRC

-116 SRSEDHLAV
+116 SRPEDHLV
-125 AQKLR
+125 IAQKLR
-130 DFEKKSGKEIYVING
+130 DFEKKSGKEVYVING

-155 TFERFKE
+155 TLARFKE

-175 RADDCSYTANLG
+175 RADDCSYTADLG
-187 KKYRLIALDTN
+187 EKYRLIALDSN
-198 HATKSTEDGMTA
+198 HETKSTEDGMTA
-210 EKLKWVKEQAKL
+210 DRLKWVKEQAEL
-222 AKKDGRYPIVMMH
+222 AKEDGRYPIVMMH

-272 FTGHEHCLD
+272 FTGHEHCSD
-281 ATVYTSALGNRLY
+281 ATVYTSALGNKLY

-305 LEYRVIEYND
+305 LEYRVVKYND

-335 ATKGYTDEQI
+335 TTKGYTDEQI
-345 SAMKKDLRAFSKGY
+345 AAMRADLRAFSKGY

-377 GIDEN
+377 GIDEGS
-382 AAYSKPIIYAVDKL
+382 AYSKPIIYAVDKL
-396 IELLRM
+396 ISLLRM

-421 PDSDYETGWDLA
+421 PDSDYKTGWDLA

-445 HFDMSSVEVTTLLR
+445 HFDTDSVEVTTLLR
-459 AFAAILRSD
+459 AVATILRND
-468 FAGVADDVLLKAVN
+468 FAGIADDVLLKAAN
-482 NILGDMGY
+482 SFLGELGY
-490 GPIADSLIKF
+490 GPIADSLTKY

-509 KAEIFLVGIASPV
+509 KAEIFLVAVASPI
-522 LYKFAY
+522 LYKFAC

-534 DNNGT
+534 DNNGV
-539 IEGYGTVNLK
+539 IEGYGTVNFK
-549 SNVTNIFKNL
+549 TNVSNIVENL
-559 GSLSEKMVFYIQLVL
+559 DSLSEKITFHLRLVM

>member
-1 MFTAP
+1 MA
-6 FLTVKIKGY
+6 
-15 IMKKILS
+15 S
-22 IILSAV
+22 
-28 MTFSVVGI
+28 SVLCVGVC
-36 AANAKENDDLSFAVA
+36 AEEKNDLSFAVA
-51 SDIHYSAPEEELEKT
+51 SDLHYSAPEEELEKT
-66 NDSELYWHAIRRC
+66 NDDPIFWHATRRC

-116 SRSEDHLAV
+116 SRPEDHLV
-125 AQKLR
+125 IAQKLR
-130 DFEKKSGKEIYVING
+130 DFEKKSGKEVYVING

-155 TFERFKE
+155 TLARFKE

-175 RADDCSYTANLG
+175 RADDCSYTVDLG
-187 KKYRLIALDTN
+187 EKYRLIALDSN
-198 HATKSTEDGMTA
+198 HETKSTEDGMTA
-210 EKLKWVKEQAKL
+210 DRLKWVKEQAEL
-222 AKKDGRYPIVMMH
+222 AKEDGRYPIVMMH

-272 FTGHEHCLD
+272 FTGHEHCSD
-281 ATVYTSALGNRLY
+281 ATVYTSALGNKLY

-305 LEYRVIEYND
+305 LEYRVVKYND

-335 ATKGYTDEQI
+335 TTKGYTDEQI
-345 SAMKKDLRAFSKGY
+345 AAMRADLRAFSKGY

-377 GIDEN
+377 GIDEGS
-382 AAYSKPIIYAVDKL
+382 AYSKPIIYAVDKL
-396 IELLRM
+396 ISLLRM

-410 QSIAKEYGIEI
+410 QSIAKEYGFEI
-421 PDSDYETGWDLA
+421 PDSDYKTGWDLA

-445 HFDMSSVEVTTLLR
+445 HFDTDSVEVTTLLR
-459 AFAAILRSD
+459 AVATILRND
-468 FAGVADDVLLKAVN
+468 FAGIADDVLLKAAN
-482 NILGDMGY
+482 SFLGELGY
-490 GPIADSLIKF
+490 GPIADSLTKY

-509 KAEIFLVGIASPV
+509 KAEIFLVAVASPI
-522 LYKFAY
+522 LYKFAC

-534 DNNGT
+534 DNNGV
-539 IEGYGTVNLK
+539 IEGYGTVNFK
-549 SNVTNIFKNL
+549 TNVSNIVENL
-559 GSLSEKMVFYIQLVL
+559 DSLSEKITFYLRLVM

>member
-1 MFTAP
+1 
-6 FLTVKIKGY
+6 
-15 IMKKILS
+15 MKKVLS
-22 IILSAV
+22 IILSAI
-28 MTFSVVGI
+28 MASSVLCVGVC
-36 AANAKENDDLSFAVA
+36 AEEKNDLSFAVA
-51 SDIHYSAPEEELEKT
+51 SDLHYSAPEEELEKT
-66 NDSELYWHAIRRC
+66 NDDPIFWHATRRC

-116 SRSEDHLAV
+116 SRPEDHLV
-125 AQKLR
+125 IAQKLR
-130 DFEKKSGKEIYVING
+130 DFEKKSGKEVYVING

-155 TFERFKE
+155 TLARFKE

-175 RADDCSYTANLG
+175 RADDCSYTADLG
-187 KKYRLIALDTN
+187 EKYRLIALDSN
-198 HATKSTEDGMTA
+198 HETKSTEDGMTA
-210 EKLKWVKEQAKL
+210 DRLKWVKEQAEL
-222 AKKDGRYPIVMMH
+222 AKEDGRYPIVMMH

-272 FTGHEHCLD
+272 FTGHEHCSD
-281 ATVYTSALGNRLY
+281 ATVYTSALGNKLY

-305 LEYRVIEYND
+305 LEYRVVKYND

-335 ATKGYTDEQI
+335 TTKGYTDEQI
-345 SAMKKDLRAFSKGY
+345 AAMRADLRAFSKGY

-377 GIDEN
+377 GIDEGS
-382 AAYSKPIIYAVDKL
+382 AYSKPIIYAVDKL
-396 IELLRM
+396 ISLLRM

-421 PDSDYETGWDLA
+421 PDSDYKTGWDLA

-445 HFDMSSVEVTTLLR
+445 HFDTDGVEATTLLR
-459 AFAAILRSD
+459 VVATILRND
-468 FAGVADDVLLKAVN
+468 FAGIADDVLLKAAN
-482 NILGDMGY
+482 SFLGELGY
-490 GPIADSLIKF
+490 GPIADSLTKY

-509 KAEIFLVGIASPV
+509 KAEIFLVAVASPI
-522 LYKFAY
+522 LYKFAC

-534 DNNGT
+534 DNNGV
-539 IEGYGTVNLK
+539 IEGYGTVNFK
-549 SNVTNIFKNL
+549 TNVSNIVGNL
-559 GSLSEKMVFYIQLVL
+559 DSLSEKITFYLRLVM

>member
-1 MFTAP
+1 
-6 FLTVKIKGY
+6 
-15 IMKKILS
+15 MKKVLS
-22 IILSAV
+22 IILSVIMAS
-28 MTFSVVGI
+28 SVLCVGVC
-36 AANAKENDDLSFAVA
+36 AEEKNDLSFAVA
-51 SDIHYSAPEEELEKT
+51 SDLHYSAPEEELEKT
-66 NDSELYWHAIRRC
+66 NDDPIFWHATRRC

-116 SRSEDHLAV
+116 SRPEDHLV
-125 AQKLR
+125 IAQKLR
-130 DFEKKSGKEIYVING
+130 EFEKKSGKEVYVING

-155 TFERFKE
+155 TLARFKE

-175 RADDCSYTANLG
+175 RADDCSYTADLG
-187 KKYRLIALDTN
+187 EKYRLIALDSN
-198 HATKSTEDGMTA
+198 HETKSTEDGMTA
-210 EKLKWVKEQAKL
+210 DRLKWVKEQAEL
-222 AKKDGRYPIVMMH
+222 AKEDGRYPIVMMH

-272 FTGHEHCLD
+272 FTGHEHCSD
-281 ATVYTSALGNRLY
+281 ATVYTSALGNKLY

-305 LEYRVIEYND
+305 LEYRVVKYND

-335 ATKGYTDEQI
+335 TTKGYTDEQI
-345 SAMKKDLRAFSKGY
+345 AAMRADLRAFSKGY

-377 GIDEN
+377 GIDEGS
-382 AAYSKPIIYAVDKL
+382 AYSKPIIYAVDKL
-396 IELLRM
+396 ISLLRM
-402 PLCGENSL
+402 PLCGDENSL

-421 PDSDYETGWDLA
+421 PDSDYKTGWDLA

-445 HFDMSSVEVTTLLR
+445 HFDTDSVEVTTLLR
-459 AFAAILRSD
+459 AVATILRND
-468 FAGVADDVLLKAVN
+468 FAGIADDVLLKAAN
-482 NILGDMGY
+482 SILGELGY
-490 GPIADSLIKF
+490 GPIADSLTKY

-509 KAEIFLVGIASPV
+509 KAEIFLVAVASPI
-522 LYKFAY
+522 LYKFAC

-534 DNNGT
+534 DNNGV
-539 IEGYGTVNLK
+539 IEGYGTVNFK
-549 SNVTNIFKNL
+549 TNVSNIVENL
-559 GSLSEKMVFYIQLVL
+559 DSLSGKITFYLRLVM

>member
-1 MFTAP
+1 
-6 FLTVKIKGY
+6 
-15 IMKKILS
+15 MKKALS
-22 IILSAV
+22 IILAAV
-28 MTFSVVGI
+28 IALSVLSV
-36 AANAKENDDLSFAVA
+36 AAAASDKDDLRFALA
-51 SDIHYSAPEEELEKT
+51 SDLHYSATEEVLEKT
-66 NDSELYWHAIRRC
+66 NDDPIFWYANRRC
-79 EMENETGLIID
+79 AMENESGWIID

-102 EYVLISGDLANRGR
+102 DFVLIAGDLANNGR
-116 SRSEDHLAV
+116 TRPEDHYAV
-125 AQKLR
+125 AEKLR
-130 DFEKKSGKEIYVING
+130 AFEEKSGKQVYVING
-145 NHDASNDQAT
+145 NHDAGENQET
-155 TFERFKE
+155 NFTLFKR
-162 IYAEFGYDHALTT
+162 IYADFGYDQALTM
-175 RADDCSYTANLG
+175 REDDCSYTADLG
-187 KKYRLIALDTN
+187 SKYRLIALDSN
-198 HATKSTEDGMTA
+198 HRTKSTEDGMTK
-210 EKLKWVKEQAKL
+210 EKLSWVKEQAEL
-222 AKKDGRYPIVMMH
+222 AKKDGRYPILMMH

-258 TTAELFADWGIKTV
+258 TTAELFAGWGIKTV
-272 FTGHEHCLD
+272 FTGHEHCSD
-281 ATVYTSALGNRLY
+281 ATVYTSALGNKIY
-294 DFATTSLAMYP
+294 DFTTTSLTMYP
-305 LEYRVIEYND
+305 LEYRVMKFSD
-315 NEIKYETRSVDKIDY
+315 DEIRYEARSVDKIDSE
-330 DALTA
+330 ALRSTVE
-335 ATKGYTDEQI
+335 GYTDDMI
-345 SAMKKDLRAFSKGY
+345 NSMNTDLAAYSKGF
-359 LKAGVQY
+359 LKAGVRY
-366 RLELSLSPEKM
+366 RLERSLSAEKM

-382 AAYSKPIIYAVDKL
+382 AVYYDAVMYAVNKL
-396 IELLRM
+396 RSLLSM

-410 QSIAKEYGIEI
+410 QAVAKEYGIEI

-468 FAGVADDVLLKAVN
+468 FAGVADDVLLKAAN
-482 NILGDMGY
+482 SFLSELGY

-534 DNNGT
+534 DNNGV
-539 IEGYGTVNLK
+539 IEGYGTVNFK
-549 SNVTNIFKNL
+549 SNVSNIFENL
-559 GSLSEKMVFYIQLVL
+559 NNLSEKITFYLQLVM

>member
-1 MFTAP
+1 MA
-6 FLTVKIKGY
+6 
-15 IMKKILS
+15 S
-22 IILSAV
+22 
-28 MTFSVVGI
+28 SVLCVGVC
-36 AANAKENDDLSFAVA
+36 AEEKNDLSFAVA
-51 SDIHYSAPEEELEKT
+51 SDLHYSAPEEELEKT
-66 NDSELYWHAIRRC
+66 NDDPIFWHATRRC

-116 SRSEDHLAV
+116 SRPEDHLV
-125 AQKLR
+125 IAQKLR
-130 DFEKKSGKEIYVING
+130 DFEKKSGKEVYVING

-155 TFERFKE
+155 TLARFKE

-175 RADDCSYTANLG
+175 RADDCSYTADLG
-187 KKYRLIALDTN
+187 EKYRLIALDSN
-198 HATKSTEDGMTA
+198 HETKSTEDGMTA
-210 EKLKWVKEQAKL
+210 DRLKWVKEQAEL
-222 AKKDGRYPIVMMH
+222 AKEDGRYPIVMMH

-272 FTGHEHCLD
+272 FTGHEHCSD
-281 ATVYTSALGNRLY
+281 ATVYTSALGNKLY

-305 LEYRVIEYND
+305 LEYRVVKYND

-335 ATKGYTDEQI
+335 TTKGYTDEQI
-345 SAMKKDLRAFSKGY
+345 AAMRDDLRAFSKGY

-377 GIDEN
+377 GIDEES
-382 AAYSKPIIYAVDKL
+382 AYSKPIIYAVDKL
-396 IELLRM
+396 ISLLRM

-421 PDSDYETGWDLA
+421 PDSDYKTGWDLA

-445 HFDMSSVEVTTLLR
+445 HFDTDSVEVTTLLR
-459 AFAAILRSD
+459 AVATILRND
-468 FAGVADDVLLKAVN
+468 FAGIADDVLLKAAN
-482 NILGDMGY
+482 SFLGELGY
-490 GPIADSLIKF
+490 GPIADSLTKY

-509 KAEIFLVGIASPV
+509 KAEIFLVAVASPI
-522 LYKFAY
+522 LYKFAC

-534 DNNGT
+534 DNNGV
-539 IEGYGTVNLK
+539 IEGYGTVNFK
-549 SNVTNIFKNL
+549 TNVSNIVENL
-559 GSLSEKMVFYIQLVL
+559 NSLSEKITFYLRLVM

>member
-1 MFTAP
+1 
-6 FLTVKIKGY
+6 
-15 IMKKILS
+15 MKKVLS
-22 IILSAV
+22 IILSVIMAS
-28 MTFSVVGI
+28 SVLCVGVC
-36 AANAKENDDLSFAVA
+36 AEEKNDLSFAVA
-51 SDIHYSAPEEELEKT
+51 SDLHYSAPEEELEKT
-66 NDSELYWHAIRRC
+66 NDDPIFWHATRRC

-116 SRSEDHLAV
+116 SRPEDHLV
-125 AQKLR
+125 IAQKLR
-130 DFEKKSGKEIYVING
+130 DFEKKSGKEVYVING

-155 TFERFKE
+155 TLARFKE

-175 RADDCSYTANLG
+175 RADDCSYTADLG
-187 KKYRLIALDTN
+187 EKYRLIALDSN
-198 HATKSTEDGMTA
+198 HETKSTEDGMTA
-210 EKLKWVKEQAKL
+210 DRLKWVKEQAEL
-222 AKKDGRYPIVMMH
+222 AKEDGRYPIVMMH

-272 FTGHEHCLD
+272 FTGHEHCSD
-281 ATVYTSALGNRLY
+281 ATVYTSALGNKLY

-305 LEYRVIEYND
+305 LEYRVVKYND

-335 ATKGYTDEQI
+335 TTKGYTDEQI
-345 SAMKKDLRAFSKGY
+345 AAMRADLRAFSKGY

-377 GIDEN
+377 GIDEDS
-382 AAYSKPIIYAVDKL
+382 AYSKPIIYAVDKL
-396 IELLRM
+396 ISLLRM

-421 PDSDYETGWDLA
+421 PDSDYKTGWDLA

-445 HFDMSSVEVTTLLR
+445 HFDTDSVEVTMLLR
-459 AFAAILRSD
+459 AVATILRND
-468 FAGVADDVLLKAVN
+468 FAGIADDVLLKAAN
-482 NILGDMGY
+482 SFLGELGY
-490 GPIADSLIKF
+490 GPIADSLTKY

-509 KAEIFLVGIASPV
+509 KAEIFLVAVASPI
-522 LYKFAY
+522 LYKFAC

-534 DNNGT
+534 DNNGV
-539 IEGYGTVNLK
+539 IEGYGTVNFK
-549 SNVTNIFKNL
+549 TNVSNIVENL
-559 GSLSEKMVFYIQLVL
+559 DSLSGKITFYLRLVM

>member
-1 MFTAP
+1 MA
-6 FLTVKIKGY
+6 
-15 IMKKILS
+15 S
-22 IILSAV
+22 
-28 MTFSVVGI
+28 SVLCVGVC
-36 AANAKENDDLSFAVA
+36 AEEKNDLSFAVA
-51 SDIHYSAPEEELEKT
+51 SDLHYSAPEEELEKT
-66 NDSELYWHAIRRC
+66 NDDPIFWHATRRC

-116 SRSEDHLAV
+116 SRPEDHLV
-125 AQKLR
+125 IAQKLR
-130 DFEKKSGKEIYVING
+130 DFEKKSGKEVYVING

-155 TFERFKE
+155 TLARFKE

-175 RADDCSYTANLG
+175 RADDCSYTADLG
-187 KKYRLIALDTN
+187 EKYRLIALDSN
-198 HATKSTEDGMTA
+198 HETKSTEDGMTA
-210 EKLKWVKEQAKL
+210 DRLKWVKEQAEL
-222 AKKDGRYPIVMMH
+222 AKEDGRYPIVMMH

-272 FTGHEHCLD
+272 FTGHEHCSD
-281 ATVYTSALGNRLY
+281 ATVYTSALGNKLY

-305 LEYRVIEYND
+305 LEYRVVKYND

-335 ATKGYTDEQI
+335 TTKGYTDEQI
-345 SAMKKDLRAFSKGY
+345 AAMKADLRAFSKGY

-377 GIDEN
+377 GIDEGS
-382 AAYSKPIIYAVDKL
+382 AYSKPIIYAVDKL
-396 IELLRM
+396 ISLLRM

-421 PDSDYETGWDLA
+421 PDSDYKTGWDLA

-445 HFDMSSVEVTTLLR
+445 QFDTDSVEVTTLLR
-459 AFAAILRSD
+459 AVATILRND
-468 FAGVADDVLLKAVN
+468 FAGIADDVLLKAAN
-482 NILGDMGY
+482 SFLGELGY
-490 GPIADSLIKF
+490 GPIADSLTKY

-509 KAEIFLVGIASPV
+509 KAEIFLVAVASPI
-522 LYKFAY
+522 LYKFAC

-534 DNNGT
+534 DNNGV
-539 IEGYGTVNLK
+539 IEGYGTVNFK
-549 SNVTNIFKNL
+549 TNVSNIVENL
-559 GSLSEKMVFYIQLVL
+559 DSLSGKITFYLRLVM
-574 SYLAKLNV
+574 SYLAKINV

>member
-1 MFTAP
+1 MA
-6 FLTVKIKGY
+6 
-15 IMKKILS
+15 S
-22 IILSAV
+22 
-28 MTFSVVGI
+28 SVLCVGVC
-36 AANAKENDDLSFAVA
+36 AEEKNDLSFAVA
-51 SDIHYSAPEEELEKT
+51 SDLHYSAPEEELEKT
-66 NDSELYWHAIRRC
+66 NDDPIFWHATRRC

-116 SRSEDHLAV
+116 SRPEDHLV
-125 AQKLR
+125 IAQKLR
-130 DFEKKSGKEIYVING
+130 DFEKKSGKEVYVING

-155 TFERFKE
+155 TLARFKE

-175 RADDCSYTANLG
+175 RADDCSYTVDLG
-187 KKYRLIALDTN
+187 EKYRLIALDSN
-198 HATKSTEDGMTA
+198 HETKSTEDGMTA
-210 EKLKWVKEQAKL
+210 DRLKWVKEQAEL
-222 AKKDGRYPIVMMH
+222 AKEDGRYPIVMMH

-272 FTGHEHCLD
+272 FTGHEHCSD
-281 ATVYTSALGNRLY
+281 ATVYTSALGNKLY

-305 LEYRVIEYND
+305 LEYRVVKYND

-335 ATKGYTDEQI
+335 TTKGYTEEQI
-345 SAMKKDLRAFSKGY
+345 AAMKADLRAFSKGY

-377 GIDEN
+377 GIDEDS
-382 AAYSKPIIYAVDKL
+382 AYSKPIIYAVDKL
-396 IELLRM
+396 ISLLRM

-421 PDSDYETGWDLA
+421 PDSDYKTGWDLA

-445 HFDMSSVEVTTLLR
+445 HFDTDSVEVTTLLR
-459 AFAAILRSD
+459 AVATILRND
-468 FAGVADDVLLKAVN
+468 FAGIADDVLLKAAN
-482 NILGDMGY
+482 SFLGELGY
-490 GPIADSLIKF
+490 GPIADSLTKY

-509 KAEIFLVGIASPV
+509 KAEIFLVAVASPI
-522 LYKFAY
+522 LYKFAC

-534 DNNGT
+534 DNNGV
-539 IEGYGTVNLK
+539 IEGYGTVNFK
-549 SNVTNIFKNL
+549 TNVSNIVENL
-559 GSLSEKMVFYIQLVL
+559 DSLSEKITFYLRLVM

>member
-1 MFTAP
+1 
-6 FLTVKIKGY
+6 
-15 IMKKILS
+15 MKKALS
-22 IILSAV
+22 IILAAV
-28 MTFSVVGI
+28 IALSVLSV
-36 AANAKENDDLSFAVA
+36 AAAASDKDDLCFAIA
-51 SDIHYSAPEEELEKT
+51 SDLHYSATEEVLEKT
-66 NDSELYWHAIRRC
+66 NDDPIFWYANRRC
-79 EMENETGLIID
+79 AMENESGWIID

-102 EYVLISGDLANRGR
+102 DFVLIAGDLANNGR
-116 SRSEDHLAV
+116 TRPEDHYAV
-125 AQKLR
+125 AEKLR
-130 DFEKKSGKEIYVING
+130 AFEEKSGKQVYVING
-145 NHDASNDQAT
+145 NHDAGENQET
-155 TFERFKE
+155 NFTLFKR
-162 IYAEFGYDHALTT
+162 IYADFGYDQALTM
-175 RADDCSYTANLG
+175 REDDCSYTADLG
-187 KKYRLIALDTN
+187 SKYRLIALDSN
-198 HATKSTEDGMTA
+198 HRTKSTEDGMTK
-210 EKLKWVKEQAKL
+210 EKLSWVKEQAEL
-222 AKKDGRYPIVMMH
+222 AKKDGRYPILMMH

-272 FTGHEHCLD
+272 FTGHEHCSD
-281 ATVYTSALGNRLY
+281 ATVYTSALGNKIY
-294 DFATTSLAMYP
+294 DFTTTSLTMYP
-305 LEYRVIEYND
+305 LEYRVMKFSD
-315 NEIKYETRSVDKIDY
+315 DEIRYEARSVDKIDSE
-330 DALTA
+330 ALRSTVE
-335 ATKGYTDEQI
+335 GYTDDMI
-345 SAMKKDLRAFSKGY
+345 NSMNANLAAYSKGF
-359 LKAGVQY
+359 LKAGVRY
-366 RLELSLSPEKM
+366 RLERSLSAEKM

-382 AAYSKPIIYAVDKL
+382 AVYYDAVMYAVNKL
-396 IELLRM
+396 RSLLSM

-410 QSIAKEYGIEI
+410 QAVAKEYGIEI
-421 PDSDYETGWDLA
+421 PDSSYKSGWDLA

-490 GPIADSLIKF
+490 GPIADSLIKY

-522 LYKFAY
+522 LYKFAC

-534 DNNGT
+534 DNNGV
-539 IEGYGTVNLK
+539 IEGYGTVNFK
-549 SNVTNIFKNL
+549 SNVSNIFENL
-559 GSLSEKMVFYIQLVL
+559 NNLSEKITFYLQLVM

>member
-1 MFTAP
+1 
-6 FLTVKIKGY
+6 
-15 IMKKILS
+15 MKKVLS
-22 IILSAV
+22 IILSVIMAS
-28 MTFSVVGI
+28 SVLCVGVC
-36 AANAKENDDLSFAVA
+36 AEEKNDLSFAVA
-51 SDIHYSAPEEELEKT
+51 SDLHYSAPEEELEKT
-66 NDSELYWHAIRRC
+66 NDDPIFWHATRRC

-116 SRSEDHLAV
+116 SRPEDHLV
-125 AQKLR
+125 IAQKLR
-130 DFEKKSGKEIYVING
+130 DFEKKSGKEVYVING

-155 TFERFKE
+155 TLARFKE

-175 RADDCSYTANLG
+175 RADDCSYTADLG
-187 KKYRLIALDTN
+187 EKYRLIALDSN
-198 HATKSTEDGMTA
+198 HETKSTEDGMTA
-210 EKLKWVKEQAKL
+210 DRLKWVKEQAEL
-222 AKKDGRYPIVMMH
+222 AKEDGRYPIVMMH

-272 FTGHEHCLD
+272 FTGHEHCSD
-281 ATVYTSALGNRLY
+281 ATVYTSALGNKLY

-305 LEYRVIEYND
+305 LEYRVVKYND

-335 ATKGYTDEQI
+335 TTKGYTEEQI
-345 SAMKKDLRAFSKGY
+345 AAMKADLRAFSKGY

-377 GIDEN
+377 GIDEDS
-382 AAYSKPIIYAVDKL
+382 AYSKPIIYAVDKL
-396 IELLRM
+396 ISLLRM

-421 PDSDYETGWDLA
+421 PDSDYKTGWDLA

-445 HFDMSSVEVTTLLR
+445 HFDTDSVEVTTLLR
-459 AFAAILRSD
+459 AVATILRND
-468 FAGVADDVLLKAVN
+468 FAGIADDVLLKAAN
-482 NILGDMGY
+482 SFLGELGY
-490 GPIADSLIKF
+490 GPIADSLTKY

-509 KAEIFLVGIASPV
+509 KAEIFLVAVASPI
-522 LYKFAY
+522 LYKFAC

-534 DNNGT
+534 DNNGV
-539 IEGYGTVNLK
+539 IEGYGTVNFK
-549 SNVTNIFKNL
+549 TNVSNIVENL
-559 GSLSEKMVFYIQLVL
+559 DSLSEKITFYLRLVM

>member
-1 MFTAP
+1 MA
-6 FLTVKIKGY
+6 
-15 IMKKILS
+15 S
-22 IILSAV
+22 
-28 MTFSVVGI
+28 SVLCVGVC
-36 AANAKENDDLSFAVA
+36 AEEKNDLSFAVA
-51 SDIHYSAPEEELEKT
+51 SDLHYSAPEEELEKT
-66 NDSELYWHAIRRC
+66 NDDPIFWYATRRC

-116 SRSEDHLAV
+116 SRSEDHLV
-125 AQKLR
+125 IAQKLR
-130 DFEKKSGKEIYVING
+130 DFEKKSGKEVYVING

-155 TFERFKE
+155 TLARFKE

-175 RADDCSYTANLG
+175 RADDCSYTADLG
-187 KKYRLIALDTN
+187 EKYRLIALDSN
-198 HATKSTEDGMTA
+198 HETKSTEDGMTA
-210 EKLKWVKEQAKL
+210 DRLKWVKAQAEL
-222 AKKDGRYPIVMMH
+222 AKEDGRYPIVMMH

-272 FTGHEHCLD
+272 FTGHEHCSD
-281 ATVYTSALGNRLY
+281 ATVYTSALGNKLY

-305 LEYRVIEYND
+305 LEYRVVKYND

-335 ATKGYTDEQI
+335 TTKGYTDEQI
-345 SAMKKDLRAFSKGY
+345 AAMRADLRAFSKGY
-359 LKAGVQY
+359 LKVGVQY
-366 RLELSLSPEKM
+366 RLELSLLPEKM
-377 GIDEN
+377 GIDEDS
-382 AAYSKPIIYAVDKL
+382 AYSKPIIYAVDKL
-396 IELLRM
+396 ISLLRM

-421 PDSDYETGWDLA
+421 PDSDYKTGWDLA

-439 HYSGGE
+439 HYSGDE
-445 HFDMSSVEVTTLLR
+445 HFDTDSVEVTTLLR
-459 AFAAILRSD
+459 AVATILRND
-468 FAGVADDVLLKAVN
+468 FAGIADDVLLKAAN
-482 NILGDMGY
+482 SFLGELGY
-490 GPIADSLIKF
+490 GPIADSLTKY

-509 KAEIFLVGIASPV
+509 KAEIFLVAVASPI
-522 LYKFAY
+522 LYKFAC

-534 DNNGT
+534 DNNGV
-539 IEGYGTVNLK
+539 IEGYGTVNFK
-549 SNVTNIFKNL
+549 TNVSNIVENL
-559 GSLSEKMVFYIQLVL
+559 DSLSEKITFYLRLVM

-582 IFLK
+582 VFLK